1 MKYKIEA
8 YSEIMK
14 NDITNIEIRIVNVK
28 TREIMV
34 FYPDKKINY
43 KQFVGLEF
51 NLIDFIRAL
60 EENKTAINP

>member
-28 TREIMV
+28 TRERMV

-60 EENKTAINP
+60 EENKTAITP